1 MRYELYQKL
10 HGSKGAKAAALM
22 SQVVR
27 KIQKKADRYK
37 GRHSPVQD
45 QPGTEQG

>member
-1 MRYELYQKL
+1 MISQLCKYIRMRYELYQKL

-27 KIQKKADRYK
+27 KIQKKAD
-37 GRHSPVQD
+37 S
-45 QPGTEQG
+45 